1 MTFKRSGISK
11 MDNLDLLIGE
21 DVTNMFIL
29 KRVSYYYL
37 FDFILSF
44 FTKIY

>member
-29 KRVSYYYL
+29 KMFFITIYL
-37 FDFILSF
+37 I
-44 FTKIY
+44 